1 MEKYFIYFVKLIY
14 KFYFKNYLKKISYLL
29 ESNLKKNF
37 TLLDIGAADGVN
49 EKWNI
54 ISKKSNIILV
64 EPHKQSA
71 QRLKNKGLNV
81 IESVLNS
88 EDNKEVKFYSTK
100 KATCSSFYKP
110 NFNHLIKFSNSD
122 RFKIISEEVF
132 VSKSLD
138 TEIKKFSQPD
148 FIKIDT
154 EGSELD
160 ILKGSNDTLLNLH
173 GLEVECSFN
182 QLREGQPLFNEVR
195 EYLEKKDFIF
205 IDFVTMI
212 RWEKESFS
220 FRGQPQITDALF
232 LKNEEIIIKKFL
244 SNEINLDDLINYMV
258 VLTIYERVDI
268 LKYIYNKTKISLKF
282 IEEIIIILENKQKK
296 LNKLKQANFFIEN
309 LNL

>member
-14 KFYFKNYLKKISYLL
+14 KFRFKNYLKKISYLL

-49 EKWNI
+49 AKWNI

-64 EPHKQSA
+64 EPHKKSA

-110 NFNHLIKFSNSD
+110 NFNHLKKFSDSD

-160 ILKGSNDTLLNLH
+160 ILKGSNETLQNVH

-195 EYLEKKDFIF
+195 DYLEKKGFIF

-220 FRGQPQITDALF
+220 FHGQPQITDALF
-232 LKNEEIIIKKFL
+232 LKNEEIVIKKFL
-244 SNEINLDDLINYMV
+244 SNEINLDDLINYIV
-258 VLTIYERVDI
+258 VLITYERVDI
-268 LKYIYNKTKISLKF
+268 LKYIYNKTKISVKF
-282 IEEIIIILENKQKK
+282 IEEIIIILKNNQKK

-309 LNL
+309 QNL

>member
-14 KFYFKNYLKKISYLL
+14 KFNFRNYLKKIRYLL
-29 ESNLKKNF
+29 ENNLNKNF

-49 EKWNI
+49 DKWNI

-64 EPHKQSA
+64 EPHKESA
-71 QRLKNKGLNV
+71 QRLKSKGLNV

-110 NFNHLIKFSNSD
+110 NFNHLGKFSNSD
-122 RFKIISEEVF
+122 RFKIISEEIF
-132 VSKSLD
+132 ISQSID
-138 TEIKKFSQPD
+138 TEIKKFPQPD

-160 ILKGSNDTLLNLH
+160 ILKGSTNTLLNVY

-182 QLREGQPLFNEVR
+182 QLREGQPLFEEVR
-195 EYLEKKDFIF
+195 EYLKKLDFVF
-205 IDFVTMI
+205 IDFITMI
-212 RWEKESFS
+212 RWEKENFT
-220 FRGQPQITDALF
+220 FHGQPQITDALF

-244 SNEINLDDLINYMV
+244 KNEISLDNLINYFII
-258 VLTIYERVDI
+258 LITYERVDV
-268 LKYIYNKTKISLKF
+268 LKYVYKETKISLKF
-282 IEEIIIILENKQKK
+282 IEEIINILENKQKK
-296 LNKLKQANFFIEN
+296 LNKLKQASFFIEN
-309 LNL
+309 QNL